1 MTAADGS
8 IFALRA
14 SDGTLLWHKKVPAFA
29 VTTATP
35 PLIDNHIIYINLG
48 QSGGTVFALQASNGN
63 VLCLQE
69 YQSMLQQSRTAFF
82 ISDMTTIPSM
92 YGREAPEIFSGTT
105 APLPISYGILK
116 SSILLYIFAHSM
128 ARWMYC
134 VSPMARTSGVIHFH
148 RGSEIRKAF

>member
-1 MTAADGS
+1 MPGPPALDNGIIYMTAADGS

-63 VLCLQE
+63 VLWQHAL
-69 YQSMLQQSRTAFF
+69 LA
-82 ISDMTTIPSM
+82 
-92 YGREAPEIFSGTT
+92 GAPAY
-105 APLPISYGILK
+105 APAVQDGIL
-116 SSILLYIFAHSM
+116 YI
-128 ARWMYC
+128 
-134 VSPMARTSGVIHFH
+134 
-148 RGSEIRKAF
+148 GSDDHTIDAWQGSTGIYL